1 MVNKPTSAQKKPSID
16 DTWWF
21 KKYVKLLPISGKVS
35 SIRAINTGN
44 VGCQLFIINRLGEGI
59 DAEVAQV
66 TPMMGNCNK
75 T

>member
-1 MVNKPTSAQKKPSID
+1 MTKLTSAHQKSSID
-16 DTWWF
+16 DIWRF

-35 SIRAINTGN
+35 SIGANNTGI
-44 VGCQLFIINRLGEGI
+44 VEAQVFTINRLGEGI

-66 TPMMGNCNK
+66 TSIMGNSRK